1 MAHWKRILPGRILTL
16 RLQDWVEDFD
26 TTLGRVLDH
35 LAVPHDPNCARFHE
49 SQSRVRAVRRSQVR
63 EQIQA
68 RGLGRW
74 RAYGADLGPLIN
86 DLSRAGALA
95 TWDSTAV

>member
-35 LAVPHDPNCARFHE
+35 LAVLAQQLE
-49 SQSRVRAVRRSQVR
+49 GVRP
-63 EQIQA
+63 
-68 RGLGRW
+68 LP
-74 RAYGADLGPLIN
+74 ADLAKHKPSNPEGPL
-86 DLSRAGALA
+86 
-95 TWDSTAV
+95 T